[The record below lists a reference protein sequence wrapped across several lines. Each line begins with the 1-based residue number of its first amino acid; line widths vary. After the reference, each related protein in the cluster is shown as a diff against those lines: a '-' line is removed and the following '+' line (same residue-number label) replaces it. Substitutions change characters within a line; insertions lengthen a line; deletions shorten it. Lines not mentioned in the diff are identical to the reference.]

1 MTSRMRLPVSN
12 GSGRIIRIYIQR
24 NIQSRNRHIIM
35 CAMHSECSFSGNVN
49 VYNEQAA
56 SPVEFLNLFSC
67 NQSEHTCLNI
77 SSESGGLAGG
87 FVELRDIAHG
97 TWLVNG
103 NLRISSVVAINPCT
117 ILP

>member
-1 MTSRMRLPVSN
+1 MRLPVSN

-35 CAMHSECSFSGNVN
+35 CAKDSKCSFSGNLN

-67 NQSEHTCLNI
+67 NQSDNSLNI
-77 SSESGGLAGG
+77 SRESGGLAGS

-103 NLRISSVVAINPCT
+103 NLRTSSVVAINPCT
-117 ILP
+117 TLL